1 MNEKPSILVTN
12 DDGIHAKGLRELIE
26 VMRLFGDVTVIAPEV
41 SMSGMSGAV
50 TVDDPLRSVKLSEEP
65 GITVYKCNGTPVDCV
80 KLGFNHLLEKT
91 PDYVVSGIN
100 HGANTSI
107 SILYSGTMG
116 AAMEGSLHGVPSIG
130 FSLMDFHPDA
140 DFGKAK
146 IYAARIFQAVMD
158 NSLPRDTCLNVNIP
172 QGVPKGIKLCRQ
184 ARGKWSEEFD
194 KRTDPHQRP
203 YFWLSGT
210 FHNYEE
216 NARDTDL
223 YALDKSYVSVVP
235 VKVDMTCYETLS
247 SLKTW
252 NF

>member
-1 MNEKPSILVTN
+1 MSEKPSILVTN

-26 VMRLFGDVTVIAPEV
+26 VIRLFGNVTVIAPEV

-50 TVDDPLRSVKLSEEP
+50 TVDQPLRTVKLSEEP
-65 GITVYKCNGTPVDCV
+65 GLTVYKCNGTPVDCV

-107 SILYSGTMG
+107 SIIYSGTMG

-130 FSLMDFHPDA
+130 FSLTDFHPDA

-146 IYAARIFQAVMD
+146 IFSARIFQAIME
-158 NSLPRDTCLNVNIP
+158 NKLPRDTCLNVNIP
-172 QGVPKGIKLCRQ
+172 QGIPKGIKICRQ

-216 NARDTDL
+216 HAKDTDL
-223 YALDKSYVSVVP
+223 YALEKNYVSVVP
-235 VKVDMTCYETLS
+235 VKVDMTCYETLE
-247 SLKTW
+247 SLKNW